1 MAAEERQRTC
11 AIRSRDLV
19 QRVTGLAAMAQT
31 YPNARICGEGCTLRG
46 RDLSVQ
52 QGVGRVT
59 IKAEPQDARHQ
70 PRSDCE
76 LERFQDAD

>member
-1 MAAEERQRTC
+1 MTAARQPFC

-19 QRVTGLAAMAQT
+19 QRSTGLAAMAKM

-46 RDLSVQ
+46 RDLDIQ

-59 IKAEPQDARHQ
+59 VKTAPQDSRHQ

-76 LERFQDAD
+76 LERSQDAN